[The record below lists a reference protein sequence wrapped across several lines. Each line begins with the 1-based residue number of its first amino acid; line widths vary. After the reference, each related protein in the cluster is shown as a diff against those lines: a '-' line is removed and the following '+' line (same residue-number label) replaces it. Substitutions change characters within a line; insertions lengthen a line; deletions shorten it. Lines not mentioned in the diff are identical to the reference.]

1 MRCHYRGDAG
11 ISFNVTGIARQSPEE
26 QEPSSLKL
34 ANGAWGDVP
43 ECLKQFEAG
52 DGFTTSFKF
61 IIGADTKPI

>member
-1 MRCHYRGDAG
+1 
-11 ISFNVTGIARQSPEE
+11 VTGITRQSPEE